1 MINRRLTHFVTTL
14 FRTKPVQ
21 CTQALHDNSISFTP
35 LKTHG
40 LSAYPAVKKNVMY
53 FFTFLIESSF
63 YPQLD
68 LTFNRENVQ
77 IMRST
82 TLISPEHPSS
92 CHVSEDYFLYFN

>member
-53 FFTFLIESSF
+53 FF
-63 YPQLD
+63 Y
-68 LTFNRENVQ
+68 
-77 IMRST
+77 
-82 TLISPEHPSS
+82 ISHRIKLLPS
-92 CHVSEDYFLYFN
+92 VGFDI